1 MLSDELAQRNIGY
14 ETGIF
19 EEGGWENISA
29 GRQSMQKKRRKKKE
43 LEVIVYVLC
52 VVECDVT
59 DACKATLTKANHGGQ
74 Q

>member
-1 MLSDELAQRNIGY
+1 MIQASSRKVG
-14 ETGIF
+14 GKIF
-19 EEGGWENISA
+19 LLGA
-29 GRQSMQKKRRKKKE
+29 VDAKKRRKKKE

-59 DACKATLTKANHGGQ
+59 DACKATRTKANHGGQ

>member
-1 MLSDELAQRNIGY
+1 MIQASSRKVG
-14 ETGIF
+14 GKIF
-19 EEGGWENISA
+19 LLEA
-29 GRQSMQKKRRKKKE
+29 VDAKKRRKKNE
-43 LEVIVYVLC
+43 SEVIVYVLC

>member
-1 MLSDELAQRNIGY
+1 MRQASARKVG
-14 ETGIF
+14 GKIF
-19 EEGGWENISA
+19 LLEA
-29 GRQSMQKKRRKKKE
+29 VDAKKRRKKNE
-43 LEVIVYVLC
+43 SEVIVYVLC